1 MINRMDKYILIL
13 NLTIKTII
21 DFIIVCSIM
30 LTVGIVIFISV
41 YLYKSIEN
49 AYSVYQEAINNK

>member
-1 MINRMDKYILIL
+1 MDKYILIL

-41 YLYKSIEN
+41 YLYNSINN